1 MDSSRDAAKPVLAAG
16 PTSARHVSARARSDV
31 AGVFSALRIVASST
45 LASRLLGM
53 FREIASARLF
63 GLGPVWDAFSFAF
76 VIPNLSRRLFGE
88 GALSAAFLPVFARQ
102 VESDPR
108 GELQSAWQLASAVFS
123 LLSAFLM
130 GLVLVGELILFGLS
144 YVFADRPETQ
154 LMLGLTA
161 VMLPY
166 ALLICLAAQVTA
178 VLHALGHFTW
188 PALVPVVLNL
198 CWIASIWLVDPL
210 FDPDR
215 VAQVY
220 ALAVCIVVAGV
231 LQLALQWPTLRGF
244 GFRFDRRWQAV
255 RPAVREI
262 VRAMLPVTLGLSI
275 TQINTVLDR
284 LIAWSL
290 TAPVAGETAMTLP
303 GGLPHP
309 LAPGAVSALYFGER
323 VYQFPLGVFGVALG
337 TVLFPLLSR
346 HAARGELGRLRDDLS
361 LGLRLVIAIGLPAS
375 AGLALVAE
383 PLTRLLFQH
392 GEFTATDTAR
402 VVPILIAYGAGV
414 WAYCAI
420 PVLYRGFY
428 AVGERQIPVK
438 VGLTAVGLDLL
449 LNFSLIW
456 PFAERGLA
464 ASTAISAAVQV
475 ALLSWL
481 IQRRVGRLDWPRLA
495 WTIAKAAV
503 ATAAM
508 SAIYLTSRSLM
519 PERTGKIHDAIALL
533 IPIVLAAAAYF
544 AIARLLGIAEL
555 RWLLRGERHSD
566 DDQRPTPE

>member
-1 MDSSRDAAKPVLAAG
+1 MFSLSDANCHG
-16 PTSARHVSARARSDV
+16 
-31 AGVFSALRIVASST
+31 SST
-45 LASRLLGM
+45 LASRVLGM

-102 VESDPR
+102 MESDPKPR
-108 GELQSAWQLASAVFS
+108 WATIRVATRQPPVFS
-123 LLSAFLM
+123 GLLSAFLT
-130 GLVLVGELILFGLS
+130 GLVLFGELLLWGLS
-144 YVFADRPETQ
+144 YVYAGHAETQ

-210 FDPDR
+210 FDPNR

-231 LQLALQWPTLRGF
+231 LQLGACNGRRCVGF
-244 GFRFDRRWQAV
+244 GFRVDRRWKLI

-290 TAPVAGETAMTLP
+290 TAPVAGEAVRALP
-303 GGLPHP
+303 GGLAHP

-323 VYQFPLGVFGVALG
+323 IYQFPLGVFGVALG

-346 HAARGELGRLRDDLS
+346 HAARGELGRVRDDLS

-383 PLTRLLFQH
+383 PLMRLLFQH
-392 GEFTATDTAR
+392 GDFTAADTA
-402 VVPILIAYGAGV
+402 LEGS
-414 WAYCAI
+414 
-420 PVLYRGFY
+420 F
-428 AVGERQIPVK
+428 
-438 VGLTAVGLDLL
+438 
-449 LNFSLIW
+449 
-456 PFAERGLA
+456 
-464 ASTAISAAVQV
+464 
-475 ALLSWL
+475 
-481 IQRRVGRLDWPRLA
+481 
-495 WTIAKAAV
+495 
-503 ATAAM
+503 
-508 SAIYLTSRSLM
+508 RS
-519 PERTGKIHDAIALL
+519 
-533 IPIVLAAAAYF
+533 
-544 AIARLLGIAEL
+544 
-555 RWLLRGERHSD
+555 
-566 DDQRPTPE
+566 

>member
-1 MDSSRDAAKPVLAAG
+1 
-16 PTSARHVSARARSDV
+16 
-31 AGVFSALRIVASST
+31 
-45 LASRLLGM
+45 M

-88 GALSAAFLPVFARQ
+88 GALSAAFLPVFAKQIEADR
-102 VESDPR
+102 D

-123 LLSAFLM
+123 LLAVFLT
-130 GLVLVGELILFGLS
+130 GLVLIGELVIWGLS
-144 YVFADRPETQ
+144 HALAGQSETQ

-166 ALLICLAAQVTA
+166 SLLICLAAQVTA

-215 VAQVY
+215 VAQIY
-220 ALAVCIVVAGV
+220 ALAVCIVLAGV
-231 LQLALQWPTLRGF
+231 LQLALQWPTLRRF
-244 GFRFDRRWQAV
+244 GYRFDRRWQTV

-290 TAPVAGETAMTLP
+290 TAPIAADAAATLP

-346 HAARGELGRLRDDLS
+346 HAARGELGRVRDDLS

-392 GEFTATDTAR
+392 GDFTSTDTER
-402 VVPILIAYGAGV
+402 VVPILVAYGAGV

-449 LNFSLIW
+449 LNLTLIW

-475 ALLSWL
+475 ALLAWF
-481 IQRRVGRLDWPRLA
+481 IQRRIGRLDWRRLA
-495 WTIAKAAV
+495 VTIGKAAL
-503 ATAAM
+503 ATTAM
-508 SAIYLTSRSLM
+508 TAVYLASRRYM
-519 PERTGKIHDAIALL
+519 PDESGRLIEASALL
-533 IPIVLAAAAYF
+533 VPIAVAAAAYF
-544 AIARLLGIAEL
+544 GVARFLGISEL
-555 RWLLRGERHSD
+555 QLLLRGEHPES
-566 DDQRPTPE
+566 DDQRTPPV